1 MVFPTPEQV
10 PETVING
17 RAPGGTAIGGPAA
30 GGDGA
35 AGRAALSSPA
45 MSSRL
50 YDALVEETEPLS
62 DWVLRM
68 RLKVESQLPF
78 HFEPGQYVSLHQKAE
93 GQERIRHFSIASL
106 PAGDNRI
113 ELCVGDAAP
122 LSREGGNAPRPG
134 DVVRVSAPGGSF
146 RLAEPLDGDLVFIAT
161 GTGISPFRPM
171 IARALEVGT
180 KERVTLLFGVRAAA
194 DILFRAEFDA
204 LAASQPRFRFLP
216 TLSRPD
222 PDWKGLTGYVQAHL
236 DLALG
241 GRTRLDAYLCG
252 RKDMITAVRP
262 LLASSG
268 ISSSR
273 VYYEKYA

>member
-1 MVFPTPEQV
+1 LPTPEHI

-17 RAPGGTAIGGPAA
+17 RAPGGTATGAGAA

-45 MSSRL
+45 MSNRL

-78 HFEPGQYVSLHQKAE
+78 HFEPGQYVSLHQRAE

-113 ELCVGDAAP
+113 ELCVGDTAP
-122 LSREGGNAPRPG
+122 LAKEGGTVPKPG

-180 KERVTLLFGVRAAA
+180 KERVTLLFGVRAVA

-204 LAASQPRFRFLP
+204 LAASEPRFRFLP

-241 GRTRLDAYLCG
+241 GRSRLDAYLCG
-252 RKDMITAVRP
+252 RKDMINAVRP
-262 LLASSG
+262 LLAAG
-268 ISSSR
+268 GVSSSR
-273 VYYEKYA
+273 IYYEKYA